1 MSCWP
6 LFLRLQDGVPGDRL
20 IAPRP
25 HLPSCGTE
33 PWCRSSGPM
42 RERELGLEE
51 QPAASDNVNGEPVTC
66 RRWNPP
72 SCRGF
77 CAGAEQN
84 ARPHSL
90 LLLTLSGVDCAIKV
104 AGWSRLSWCWNPT
117 LLVPSCFNPPLAIT
131 VD

>member
-90 LLLTLSGVDCAIKV
+90 LLLTLSGLDLSSVERLLLCCQGRWV
-104 AGWSRLSWCWNPT
+104 APSFVVLKSD
-117 LLVPSCFNPPLAIT
+117 LVGAFML
-131 VD
+131 